1 MSPASNPA
9 WSGNRVPAETIIT
22 SRDNRWLKRFR
33 AALAGQSPE
42 DDFLIGAEGFH
53 LVEAALGSGLRVEA
67 ILVSSSG
74 DRYFERWKHA
84 LDPGIRVL
92 RTSDRLFAGV
102 ADTETPQGVAA
113 LMHPKVS
120 TIEDLLRGQALVVV
134 LVGVQDPGNVGTILR
149 AVEAFGGT
157 GVATCPAGAI
167 GTANP
172 LSPKALRAS
181 AGAALRLPILR
192 GISPTVLLAQ
202 LRVSGVK
209 SYATVPDARIPKEKE
224 KRGGPAVLRPWEADW
239 KSPIALLIGNEGAG
253 LPDEIVR
260 SADARVTIPQMTP
273 AEGGVESLNAAMAAT
288 VLLYEVSRQ
297 RGKQE

>member
-1 MSPASNPA
+1 M
-9 WSGNRVPAETIIT
+9 PAETIIT

-33 AALAGQSPE
+33 AALAGQSSE
-42 DDFLIGAEGFH
+42 DDFLIGVEGVH

-74 DRYFERWKHA
+74 CRYFERWKHS

-113 LMHPKVS
+113 LVHPKVS

-134 LVGVQDPGNVGTILR
+134 LVGVQDPGNVGTIVR

-167 GTANP
+167 GTASP

-209 SYATVPDARIPKEKE
+209 SYATVPDARILKEKE

-239 KSPIALLIGNEGAG
+239 KSPAALLIGNEGAG

-260 SADARVTIPQMTP
+260 SADARVTIPQMIP

-288 VLLYEVSRQ
+288 VLLYEVLRQ
-297 RGKQE
+297 RGREE